1 MSNNSFKF
9 ENNLELLDSFDASFR
24 ELPVDCPISNRNKD
38 SATVNI
44 GNERGNEEHEK
55 DQIVADILNNSLV
68 PLNFPNRRTFV
79 KSTSLSTIAEEKT
92 LQNYSLSVNELKKSE
107 APLNGRLMIEKLLDD
122 FQDKNVFIHEIMQ
135 VFEPSSKSGNFY
147 RNVPIRFSSP
157 IRQIKL
163 DSSQTSLNS
172 LSTGS
177 TYLASPN
184 SATAFSPTSF
194 RSQKNLNDLLV
205 SNLIG
210 KPPVEY
216 ADSNKS
222 SNWLGNLIAAKKMRL
237 VKRLKNRIETKTGHK
252 ILNTKP
258 TTSLVCRKQSKA
270 EKCSS
275 NKHAADSTVK
285 RNLFTITKE
294 ENNNQQSYEHLF
306 EAALTTHED
315 VKSYLQ
321 TQHELERSN
330 SINNHSFI
338 LANTDVEPAYF

>member
-9 ENNLELLDSFDASFR
+9 ENNLELLDSFDVSFR
-24 ELPVDCPISNRNKD
+24 ELPVDCPMSNRNKD
-38 SATVNI
+38 STTVNTEH
-44 GNERGNEEHEK
+44 ERVNEEHEK

-92 LQNYSLSVNELKKSE
+92 FQNYSLSVNELKKSE

-157 IRQIKL
+157 IRQVKL

-177 TYLASPN
+177 TYLMSPN
-184 SATAFSPTSF
+184 SAAAFSPTSF

-210 KPPVEY
+210 KPVEY

-222 SNWLGNLIAAKKMRL
+222 SNWLGNMIAAKKMRL

-270 EKCSS
+270 GKCPS
-275 NKHAADSTVK
+275 NDSNVK

-294 ENNNQQSYEHLF
+294 ENNNQKSFEHLF
-306 EAALTTHED
+306 ETALTTHED

-321 TQHELERSN
+321 TQNELDRSN